1 MVIASTYMPEARVNV
16 NYFKSVPILAGK
28 SIAECFQDA
37 DKTAFSLL
45 VADAFLAPHED
56 QIDLSAEDFI
66 NRLWLLALTLA
77 LIMSSGE
84 NLLEPGKLLKRVQPK
99 KNKSARA
106 LEFWSPHYLGRDF
119 RVNSEPGDPGDRKI
133 RPHWKRGHI
142 KSQPYGRKHSLR
154 KVIWLQPYQT
164 GVSGAEQRK

>member
-1 MVIASTYMPEARVNV
+1 
-16 NYFKSVPILAGK
+16 
-28 SIAECFQDA
+28 
-37 DKTAFSLL
+37 L
-45 VADAFLAPHED
+45 VADALLAPHED

-66 NRLWLLALTLA
+66 NQLWLLALTLS

-99 KNKSARA
+99 NRSVRL
-106 LEFWSPHYLGRDF
+106 LEFWSPHYLGRDYK
-119 RVNSEPGDPGDRKI
+119 VHGEPGDPGDRKI

-142 KSQPYGRKHSLR
+142 KSQPYGPRQSLR

-164 GVSGAEQRK
+164 GVLDRSDAN